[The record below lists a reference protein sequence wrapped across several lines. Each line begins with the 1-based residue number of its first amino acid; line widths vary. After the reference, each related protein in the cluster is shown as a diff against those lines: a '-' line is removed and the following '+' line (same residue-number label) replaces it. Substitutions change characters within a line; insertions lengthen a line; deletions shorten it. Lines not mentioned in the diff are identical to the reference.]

1 MNNNKFTFFW
11 KGNSPLSNWH
21 PSVFTHDGITFKC
34 SEQYMMYHKAKLFG
48 DTEIMEKVMQT
59 DSPKEQKA
67 LGRQVKNFNSEEWL
81 EKCIPI
87 MEDGLKSK
95 FEQNPEMLKKLLAT
109 GDSIIAE
116 ASPYDQVWGIGLSEE
131 DPLAQNIS
139 TWNGKNL
146 LGKILMSVR
155 KKIKNEQEEFSKT
168 ME

>member
-1 MNNNKFTFFW
+1 
-11 KGNSPLSNWH
+11 
-21 PSVFTHDGITFKC
+21 
-34 SEQYMMYHKAKLFG
+34 
-48 DTEIMEKVMQT
+48 
-59 DSPKEQKA
+59 
-67 LGRQVKNFNSEEWL
+67 
-81 EKCIPI
+81 
-87 MEDGLKSK
+87 
-95 FEQNPEMLKKLLAT
+95 MLKKLLAT

-155 KKIKNEQEEFSKT
+155 EKIKNEQEEFSKT